1 MKKLLNHQ
9 AVSEALCQMAA
20 KQPQAAAAMLGQ
32 SLGPGAL
39 SKLPVGELAA
49 SLVFQLPV
57 LRKSKLSCVFTLTF
71 A

>member
-20 KQPQAAAAMLGQ
+20 KQPQAAAMLGH

-39 SKLPVGELAA
+39 SKLPVGE
-49 SLVFQLPV
+49 SLHEN
-57 LRKSKLSCVFTLTF
+57 
-71 A
+71 

>member
-20 KQPQAAAAMLGQ
+20 KQPQAAAMLGH

-39 SKLPVGELAA
+39 SKLPVGE
-49 SLVFQLPV
+49 SLQTDLLVRF
-57 LRKSKLSCVFTLTF
+57 CTF
-71 A
+71 LKFADPSPLKI